1 MEYLPFVAGLLFLCV
16 GTMGGMTRCAHMMQQ
31 NSYKPERYLAFGKT
45 ASKSRLICS
54 VIGAALLLVLALLF
68 APAFAGVAV
77 LFSYIR
83 ISKNAKEQAK
93 AIKPLVFT
101 PRVKR
106 QFITACVLLL
116 VLFGLWWLG
125 SFWVYISL
133 GGLLFFYAFT
143 PVLMMITLYV
153 NMPMEK
159 AVANHYVRDAKK
171 ILKAS
176 PNMKIIGV
184 TGSYGKT
191 TTKFMITRL
200 LSEKYTVTV
209 TPESFNTPMG
219 VVRTIREKMKPAT
232 EIFVVEMG
240 AKKVGDIEE
249 ICKIVNPDYGVI
261 TSVGPQHLDTFHS
274 LENIIKTKFELADYV
289 AKKQGTM
296 FLNCASEPVAK
307 QRVEGSIC
315 YGLDHGL
322 DAYATDVVYHE
333 GGASFTVCVGEE
345 RIPLQTRLLGQHSIL
360 NLTVAVAVARY
371 FDVPV
376 KDIQF
381 AVSTLKPTEHRLE
394 VKGFVGG
401 ATMIDDAY
409 NANPEGCL
417 EAVNVL
423 GRFEN
428 KQKIIITPGL
438 VELGDREEQCNF
450 DLGVRAGQ
458 VCDRIVLVGL
468 KRSEPIANG
477 VRSTGFPEDKLHI
490 VASFK
495 DAVATLSPMLD
506 ENCVVLVEN
515 DLPDNYLY

>member
-1 MEYLPFVAGLLFLCV
+1 MEYLHFAGLFLLCV
-16 GTMGGMTRCAHMMQQ
+16 GTMGGMVRCAHMMQQ

-45 ASKSRLICS
+45 AGNGRS
-54 VIGAALLLVLALLF
+54 VAALLGGVIALGLFFVYQPVFLATALLF
-68 APAFAGVAV
+68 GYLRFN
-77 LFSYIR
+77 
-83 ISKNAKEQAK
+83 KNRKEQKK
-93 AIKPLVFT
+93 AIKPLVWT

-106 QFITACVLLL
+106 QFTTASVILLMFL
-116 VLFGLWWLG
+116 GVWWLG
-125 SFWVYISL
+125 SVWQYVAL
-133 GGLLFFYAFT
+133 GGVVFFFAAT
-143 PVLMMITLYV
+143 PSLMMLVLYI

-159 AVANHYVRDAKK
+159 AVSNHYVRDAKR

-209 TPESFNTPMG
+209 TPESFNTTMG

-261 TSVGPQHLDTFHS
+261 TSVGPQHLDTFRS

-289 AKKQGTM
+289 TQKQGKM
-296 FLNCASEPVAK
+296 FLNYASEPVIKK
-307 QRVEGSIC
+307 QVPGAVC
-315 YGLDHGL
+315 YGVKENL

-333 GGASFTVCVGEE
+333 GGASFTVCIGEE

-360 NLTVAVAVARY
+360 NLTVAVAVARH
-371 FDVPV
+371 FEVPI

-394 VKGFVGG
+394 VKAFVGG
-401 ATMIDDAY
+401 STMIDDAY

-438 VELGDREEQCNF
+438 VELGSREEQCNF
-450 DLGVRAGQ
+450 DLGVRAGE

-468 KRSEPIANG
+468 KRSEPIAKG

-495 DAVATLSPMLD
+495 EAAATLSPLLD
-506 ENCVVLVEN
+506 ETCVVLVEN

>member
-1 MEYLPFVAGLLFLCV
+1 M
-16 GTMGGMTRCAHMMQQ
+16 
-31 NSYKPERYLAFGKT
+31 
-45 ASKSRLICS
+45 
-54 VIGAALLLVLALLF
+54 
-68 APAFAGVAV
+68 
-77 LFSYIR
+77 
-83 ISKNAKEQAK
+83 
-93 AIKPLVFT
+93 
-101 PRVKR
+101 
-106 QFITACVLLL
+106 
-116 VLFGLWWLG
+116 
-125 SFWVYISL
+125 
-133 GGLLFFYAFT
+133 
-143 PVLMMITLYV
+143 
-153 NMPMEK
+153 
-159 AVANHYVRDAKK
+159 
-171 ILKAS
+171 
-176 PNMKIIGV
+176 
-184 TGSYGKT
+184 
-191 TTKFMITRL
+191 
-200 LSEKYTVTV
+200 
-209 TPESFNTPMG
+209 
-219 VVRTIREKMKPAT
+219 
-232 EIFVVEMG
+232 
-240 AKKVGDIEE
+240 
-249 ICKIVNPDYGVI
+249 
-261 TSVGPQHLDTFHS
+261 
-274 LENIIKTKFELADYV
+274 ENIIKTKFELADYV

-495 DAVATLSPMLD
+495 DAGATLSPMLD
-506 ENCVVLVEN
+506 
-515 DLPDNYLY
+515 

>member
-1 MEYLPFVAGLLFLCV
+1 MEYLHFAGLVLLCV
-16 GTMGGMTRCAHMMQQ
+16 GAMGGMIRCAHMMQQ

-45 ASKSRLICS
+45 AGKGRLVAS
-54 VIGAALLLVLALLF
+54 LLGGLFVLALAFIYQPVFLVVAGLF
-68 APAFAGVAV
+68 AFFRM
-77 LFSYIR
+77 L
-83 ISKNAKEQAK
+83 KNRKEQKK

-106 QFITACVLLL
+106 QFVTASVILL
-116 VLFGLWWLG
+116 VFLGVWWLG
-125 SFWVYISL
+125 SFWQYIAL
-133 GGLLFFYAFT
+133 GGAVFFFAFT
-143 PVLMMITLYV
+143 PILMMMVLYL

-159 AVANHYVRDAKK
+159 MISNHYVRDAKR

-289 AKKQGTM
+289 TQKQGKM
-296 FLNCASEPVAK
+296 FLNYASEPVAAQK
-307 QRVEGSIC
+307 AEGALC
-315 YGLDHGL
+315 YGLESGL

-333 GGASFTVCVGEE
+333 SGASFTVCIGEE
-345 RIPLQTRLLGQHSIL
+345 KIPLQTRLLGQHSIL

-371 FDVPV
+371 FDVSVP
-376 KDIQF
+376 DIQF
-381 AVSTLKPTEHRLE
+381 AVSTIKPTEHRLE
-394 VKGFVGG
+394 VKGFVNG
-401 ATMIDDAY
+401 AIMIDDAY

-468 KRSEPIANG
+468 KRSEPIAKG

>member
-1 MEYLPFVAGLLFLCV
+1 MEYIHFTGLILLCAGI
-16 GTMGGMTRCAHMMQQ
+16 MGGFVRCAHMLQQ
-31 NSYKPERYLAFGKT
+31 NSYKPERYLTFGKT
-45 ASKSRLICS
+45 ASKGRSLF
-54 VIGAALLLVLALLF
+54 ALLAGLALLGLGF
-68 APAFAGVAV
+68 LFQPAFAGVAG
-77 LFSYIR
+77 LFGYIR
-83 ISKNAKEQAK
+83 ILKNAKEQSK

-101 PRVKR
+101 ARVKR
-106 QFITACVLLL
+106 QIATACVLLL
-116 VLFGLWWLG
+116 ILLGAWWLG
-125 SFWVYISL
+125 SFGVYISFA
-133 GGLLFFYAFT
+133 GLLFFFGFT
-143 PVLMMITLYV
+143 PVLMLLVLYL
-153 NMPMEK
+153 NAPMEK
-159 AVANHYVRDAKK
+159 MISNHYVRDAKR
-171 ILKAS
+171 ILKKS

-219 VVRTIREKMKPAT
+219 VVRTIREKMKPET

-240 AKKVGDIEE
+240 AKKVGDIKE
-249 ICKIVNPDYGVI
+249 ICKIVHPTYGVI
-261 TSVGPQHLDTFHS
+261 TSVGPQHLDTFHTM
-274 LENIIKTKFELADYV
+274 ENIVKTKFELADFV
-289 AKKQGTM
+289 TKEQGTM
-296 FLNCASEPVAK
+296 FLNYASKPVAE
-307 QRVEGSIC
+307 QTVQNSVC
-315 YGLDHGL
+315 YGLDDSL

-333 GGASFTVCVGEE
+333 GGASFTVCVGEQQ
-345 RIPLQTRLLGQHSIL
+345 IPLQTRLLGQHSIL
-360 NLTVAVAVARY
+360 NLTVAVAMARH

-394 VKGFVGG
+394 VKGFVNGSL
-401 ATMIDDAY
+401 MIDDAY

-438 VELGDREEQCNF
+438 VELGDHEEQCNF
-450 DLGVRAGQ
+450 DLGVRAGEI
-458 VCDRIVLVGL
+458 CDRIVLVGL
-468 KRSEPIANG
+468 KRSEPIARG
-477 VRSTGFPEDKLHI
+477 VRSTGFPEENLHI

-495 DAVATLSPMLD
+495 DAVATLCPMLD
-506 ENCVVLVEN
+506 ETCVVLVEN

>member
-1 MEYLPFVAGLLFLCV
+1 MEYLHFAGLFLLCV
-16 GTMGGMTRCAHMMQQ
+16 GVMGGFVRCAHMMQQ

-45 ASKSRLICS
+45 AAKGRPI
-54 VIGAALLLVLALLF
+54 AALLCGLIALGVSFVYQPVFLAVVGIF
-68 APAFAGVAV
+68 AF
-77 LFSYIR
+77 LR
-83 ISKNAKEQAK
+83 IAKNRKEQKK

-106 QFITACVLLL
+106 QFVTASVVLLAL
-116 VLFGLWWLG
+116 LGVWWLG
-125 SFWVYISL
+125 SFWQYIAL
-133 GGLLFFYAFT
+133 GGVMFFFAFT
-143 PVLMMITLYV
+143 PVLMMLALYV

-289 AKKQGTM
+289 TQKQGTM

-315 YGLDHGL
+315 YGLDNGL

-345 RIPLQTRLLGQHSIL
+345 QIPLQTRLLGQHSIL